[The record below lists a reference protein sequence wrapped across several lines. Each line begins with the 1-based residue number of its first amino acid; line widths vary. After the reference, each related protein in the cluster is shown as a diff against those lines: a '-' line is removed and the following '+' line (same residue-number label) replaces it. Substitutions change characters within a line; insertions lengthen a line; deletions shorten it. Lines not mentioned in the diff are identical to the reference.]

1 MRTIASLGL
10 AVGLGLL
17 LGCGSD
23 DPAPASPTQE
33 VPASLV
39 PAPGPQETSRAL
51 SPSPGELENA
61 VRAKGISQSLPD
73 LVPERS
79 FSAPVDNLDAVA
91 VRTGV
96 VLSDAILT
104 CRDSA
109 KEDFVQRLQAIHS
122 GMTSMGAGSA
132 LLTMLEEL
140 IIQVEN
146 DTASREEF
154 LHKLDEI
161 SSIMVP
167 EDGWGPEDKTGP
179 LLQAGAWLAGS
190 NLVTTALIAS
200 GSPEHAQ
207 ELLLQA
213 QVVDYYLH
221 YVQSEGAERAPD
233 SVREHLVG
241 VLTGMKN
248 LMDKSEITLEDLETI
263 KSQTD
268 GLFSLL

>member
-17 LGCGSD
+17 GCGSD
-23 DPAPASPTQE
+23 DPAPTPGSQEAPAALDPT
-33 VPASLV
+33 
-39 PAPGPQETSRAL
+39 PGPEETSRAL

-61 VRAKGISQSLPD
+61 VRAKGISQSLPA

-79 FSAPVDNLDAVA
+79 FHAPAENLDAVA

-104 CRDSA
+104 CRDSS
-109 KEDFVQRLQAIHS
+109 KEDFVRRLRRIHS
-122 GMTSMGAGSA
+122 GMSTMGAGSA
-132 LLTMLEEL
+132 LIRMLEEL

-161 SSIMVP
+161 SAIMVP
-167 EDGWGPEDKTGP
+167 KDGWGPEDKTGP

-190 NLVTTALIAS
+190 NLVTTALIES
-200 GSPEHAQ
+200 GTPEHAQ

-221 YVQSEGAERAPD
+221 YVQSEESRAPD

-241 VLTGMKN
+241 VLSGMKA
-248 LMDKSEITLEDLETI
+248 LVEKDEITLEDLQTI
-263 KSQTD
+263 KTQTD